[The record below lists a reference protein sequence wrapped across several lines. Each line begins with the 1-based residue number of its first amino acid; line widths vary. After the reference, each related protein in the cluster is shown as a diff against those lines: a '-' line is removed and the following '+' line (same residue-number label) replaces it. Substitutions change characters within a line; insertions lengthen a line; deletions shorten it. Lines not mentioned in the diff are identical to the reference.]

1 MDIYMHCSFCYFI
14 YFILFT
20 TLFSPT
26 WYIIIYNHI
35 YINASYISREVRQEK
50 EREKRGNFFLCFRF
64 NGNGGLWDT
73 YTSRTLYLLNS
84 AFRRNLVIPYVSR
97 GKSARNLV
105 FLFLELQKEKKKFT
119 KQPPVFLLAPSP
131 LTLFFFLFFFHFF
144 FFLHCGEMNGSW
156 RFVGADVCSLINTH
170 WSLWLSSGTSL
181 DCLCINRFVY
191 VCITFR
197 KFSC

>member
-1 MDIYMHCSFCYFI
+1 MDIYVHCSFCYFI

-105 FLFLELQKEKKKFT
+105 FLFLELQKEKKIYKTTACF
-119 KQPPVFLLAPSP
+119 PPCPFPSNPLFFSFFLSLFLLS
-131 LTLFFFLFFFHFF
+131 
-144 FFLHCGEMNGSW
+144 
-156 RFVGADVCSLINTH
+156 
-170 WSLWLSSGTSL
+170 SLWRNEWFVEICGRRRLFTYKHTLIFVTKFRYLSRL
-181 DCLCINRFVY
+181 LMY
-191 VCITFR
+191 
-197 KFSC
+197 